1 MKELFLQD
9 LSVLGVLSLLAIA
22 MWVVLVLSN
31 RLPKAHIWIFMIS
44 HYLLYIDTFF
54 FDAKSLFLVGCII
67 LVLTLCFCFRKTFKN
82 EKFRWVYILLGAFL
96 LLLLAFVFAI
106 SKMDISF
113 LALR

>member
-82 EKFRWVYILLGAFL
+82 EKFRWVYILLGALL

-106 SKMDISF
+106 SKMDFSF

>member
-1 MKELFLQD
+1 MKELFLQNF
-9 LSVLGVLSLLAIA
+9 SVLGVLSLLAIVL
-22 MWVVLVLSN
+22 WFVLVLVNKFS
-31 RLPKAHIWIFMIS
+31 KTHIWIFLLS
-44 HYLLYIDTFF
+44 HYLLYIDAFF

-82 EKFRWVYILLGAFL
+82 EKFRWVYILLGALL

-106 SKMDISF
+106 SKMDFSF